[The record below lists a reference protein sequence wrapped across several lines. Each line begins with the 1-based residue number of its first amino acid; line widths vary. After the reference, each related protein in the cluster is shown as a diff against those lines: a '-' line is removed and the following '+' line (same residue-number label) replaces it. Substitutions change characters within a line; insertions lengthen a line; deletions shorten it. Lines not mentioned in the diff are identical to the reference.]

1 MDMNADNQESAL
13 REHVVEAL
21 LTLANVGYG
30 DLSSRVDVRV
40 PVDTPLGALLTGI
53 NEMIDAL
60 RDEQRR
66 NLAYRAELEEK
77 LATIEAQREAIREL
91 STPVIE
97 VWSGILC
104 LPVVGVVDDAQAARM
119 LDVLL
124 TAIVER
130 GTRCA
135 IVDVTGI
142 REIDAATTGH
152 FVRMARAVRLVGASY
167 VLTGVSP
174 KLARR
179 IIEAGA
185 DLREIKIF
193 QSLRVALHAHV
204 AAELSRSA

>member
-1 MDMNADNQESAL
+1 MSADDQESTL
-13 REHVVEAL
+13 REQAVEAL

-30 DLSSRVDVRV
+30 DLGGHIDVRV

-60 RDEQRR
+60 RDERGR
-66 NLAYRAELEEK
+66 NLAFRAELEDK

-97 VWSGILC
+97 VWSGVLC
-104 LPVVGVVDDAQAARM
+104 VPVVGVVDDAQAARM

-124 TAIVER
+124 AAIVER

-142 REIDAATTGH
+142 KEIDAATTGH
-152 FVRMARAVRLVGASY
+152 FVRMARAVRLVGATY

-174 KLARR
+174 PLARR
-179 IIEAGA
+179 IIESGA

-193 QSLRVALHAHV
+193 QSLRVALHEHV
-204 AAELSRSA
+204 SGGLARPA